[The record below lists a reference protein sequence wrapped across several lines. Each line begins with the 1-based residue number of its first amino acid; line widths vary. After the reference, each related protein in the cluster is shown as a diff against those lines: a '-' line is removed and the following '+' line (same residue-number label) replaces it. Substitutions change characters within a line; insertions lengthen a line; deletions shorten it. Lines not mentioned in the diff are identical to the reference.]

1 MKTIRQIFKWYVIG
15 LAIAI
20 SITLLLFINE
30 YYFGNFTI
38 CAKTSD
44 IIVVC
49 FKSAFFFGFS
59 AFSLSQALKD

>member
-1 MKTIRQIFKWYVIG
+1 MKTFRQIIKWYAIG
-15 LAIAI
+15 MAIALLI
-20 SITLLLFINE
+20 ALLLFINE

-44 IIVVC
+44 IIVIC
-49 FKSAFFFGFS
+49 FKSALFFGFS